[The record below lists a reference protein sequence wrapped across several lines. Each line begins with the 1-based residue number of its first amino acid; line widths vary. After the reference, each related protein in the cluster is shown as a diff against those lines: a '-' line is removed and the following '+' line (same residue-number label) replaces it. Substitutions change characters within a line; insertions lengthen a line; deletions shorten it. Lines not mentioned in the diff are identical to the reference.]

1 MQARSAMTRDVIFLG
16 PTDTLCEA
24 WLTMSTWHIR
34 HLPVV
39 ASGRLVGILSDRDV
53 LRHAVLR
60 GGELDVPKLRVSEVM
75 VREPMTCVASST
87 ISHVAG
93 LMVDNHLD
101 AIPVVEGEGRLVGL
115 VTSSDLI
122 QLLRDHDQKEGK
134 VIPFTFNLRQ
144 QEHAVA

>member
-1 MQARSAMTRDVIFLG
+1 MT
-16 PTDTLCEA
+16 
-24 WLTMSTWHIR
+24 STNQ
-34 HLPVV
+34 LPFSPST
-39 ASGRLVGILSDRDV
+39 ATKPGSINW
-53 LRHAVLR
+53 A
-60 GGELDVPKLRVSEVM
+60 
-75 VREPMTCVASST
+75 MTCVASST